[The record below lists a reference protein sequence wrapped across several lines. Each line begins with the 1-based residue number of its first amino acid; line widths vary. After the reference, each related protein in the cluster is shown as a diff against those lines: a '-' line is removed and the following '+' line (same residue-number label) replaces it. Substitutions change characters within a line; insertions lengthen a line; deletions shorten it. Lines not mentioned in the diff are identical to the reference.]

1 MISAKANEMRPIIV
15 KKNHPCFELFDY
27 LNLDETKFETMA
39 IFTLRSTNSV
49 NPVLMNIAGESAA
62 NFLLASY

>member
-1 MISAKANEMRPIIV
+1 MRPIIV
-15 KKNHPCFELFDY
+15 KKNHSCFELFDY

-39 IFTLRSTNSV
+39 IFTFRSTNSV